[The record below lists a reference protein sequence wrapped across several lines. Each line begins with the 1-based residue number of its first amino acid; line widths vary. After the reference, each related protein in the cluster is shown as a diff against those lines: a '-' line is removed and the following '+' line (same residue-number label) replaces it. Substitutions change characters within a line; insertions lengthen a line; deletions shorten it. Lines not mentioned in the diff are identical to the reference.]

1 MNKINRKRF
10 DEYFAKVVLEY
21 CYPKRYHDLE
31 VKDKPDLQGKGVGV
45 EVTTCT
51 PKEVAEAFNLWN
63 KALKYGVKPPKKQ
76 KDVYLEKGKLIWN
89 QGVYDDSIKNSP
101 LQQFINS
108 VSKKLER
115 LNNKN
120 ANYAELNSYELFV
133 NSALDIDTGDLK
145 IRLGILDE
153 LQKLN
158 TKIKKFDKI
167 YLLLINKTM
176 IVFDLVNN
184 IFEIM
189 YLYNRLDVL
198 AKKAIKLI
206 REG

>member
-1 MNKINRKRF
+1 MRKNF
-10 DEYFAKVVLEY
+10 DEYFAKVVLEF
-21 CYPKRYHDLE
+21 CFPERYHDLE
-31 VKDKPDLQGKGVGV
+31 VKDKPDLQGKEVGV
-45 EVTTCT
+45 EVTICT
-51 PKEVAEAFNLWN
+51 PSTVVQAFKAWY
-63 KALKYGVKPPKKQ
+63 KALKYGGKPPKKQ

-89 QGVYDDSIKNSP
+89 QGVYDDSIENSP

-145 IRLGILDE
+145 IKLAILEE

-158 TKIKKFDKI
+158 TKLKKFDKI
-167 YLLLINKTM
+167 YLLVINKTM

-184 IFEIM
+184 IFEIK
-189 YLYNRLDVL
+189 YLYSRLDVL
-198 AKKAIKLI
+198 AQKARDLIKGVTN
-206 REG
+206 E

>member
-1 MNKINRKRF
+1 MEQSIEIRWK
-10 DEYFAKVVLEY
+10 
-21 CYPKRYHDLE
+21 
-31 VKDKPDLQGKGVGV
+31 
-45 EVTTCT
+45 T
-51 PKEVAEAFNLWN
+51 
-63 KALKYGVKPPKKQ
+63 PKKQ

-89 QGVYDDSIKNSP
+89 QGVYDDSIENSP

-108 VSKKLER
+108 VNKKLER

-120 ANYAELNSYELFV
+120 ANYAELNSYDLFV

-145 IRLGILDE
+145 IKLGILEE

-167 YLLLINKTM
+167 YLLVINKTM

-184 IFEIM
+184 IFEIK

-198 AKKAIKLI
+198 AQKARDLIKGVTN
-206 REG
+206 E